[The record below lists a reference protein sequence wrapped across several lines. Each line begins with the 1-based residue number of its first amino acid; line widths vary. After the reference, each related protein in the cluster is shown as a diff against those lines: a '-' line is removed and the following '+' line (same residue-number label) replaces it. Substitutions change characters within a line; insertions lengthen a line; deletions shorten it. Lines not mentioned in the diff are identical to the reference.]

1 MIIDF
6 FKCTK
11 VLIFLITDL
20 RIWHCSQELSQ
31 LEAFGSTDFYLVCR
45 IILTCKFYTDLVSG
59 DGSWPFLHVIFFFSL
74 FCTSLIREPLQ
85 CIILMTLLLSVVKR
99 HLGAHL
105 GAPGEVRPQHLY

>member
-59 DGSWPFLHVIFFFSL
+59 DGSWPFLHVIFFL
-74 FCTSLIREPLQ
+74 FILHIFDQGTFAVHYINDTS
-85 CIILMTLLLSVVKR
+85 
-99 HLGAHL
+99 A
-105 GAPGEVRPQHLY
+105 